1 MARGMKWFYWMGV
14 VVLSVAALWAPRA
27 ESIPPVV
34 AVVVAGVAGIVAS
47 EPAQAAPPAA
57 AKTAGQQADKVLSRA
72 MNGIQAA
79 GVRMAGSLWTEGIT
93 LFWLVWILMF
103 GWTIYKNYHQSEDL
117 VGSLAVFGAV
127 SAFIWIVLMLYM
139 PPRAGV
145 GTWGGSPVYMA
156 QIFTSGFEDYARK
169 IAGNS
174 GISPPG
180 AGGDWNSMQAVGA
193 KLFWNSMSELGRF
206 ASGAHLM
213 PAKPDWM
220 DYIIAM
226 ARMSFR
232 IPHLFLALVAQIVVG
247 LAMVVYLFVILM
259 ADVLVAIGLTLGPI
273 MIPFYLMPVLSFLF
287 DGWLRFM
294 ITAGFFKLV
303 ATIMLA
309 LTYNLVKELE
319 GVSIAINQSA
329 SGVSVAAVAASVDTW
344 TGDLASLSLALV
356 IAVISMLMM
365 WQVPSIAAALTQGS
379 AGGDLKNAARTMMS
393 AAKLISG
400 QGK

>member
-1 MARGMKWFYWMGV
+1 MSRGVKWFYWLGV
-14 VVLSVAALWAPRA
+14 VVLSALALWTPRA
-27 ESIPPVV
+27 ESMPPVV
-34 AVVVAGVAGIVAS
+34 MAAVAGVAGIVAS
-47 EPAQAAPPAA
+47 EPAQAATPAAPPAA

-117 VGSLAVFGAV
+117 VGSLALFGAT
-127 SAFIWIVLMLYM
+127 STFIWLVMMLYM

-213 PAKPDWM
+213 PDKPDFT
-220 DYIIAM
+220 DYVIAM
-226 ARMSFR
+226 AKGFFR
-232 IPHLFLALVAQIVVG
+232 IPHILLALIAQLFVG

-273 MIPFYLMPVLSFLF
+273 MIPFYLMPVLSHLF

-309 LTYNLVKELE
+309 LTYNLLKELE
-319 GVSIAINQSA
+319 GVSIAINQIPGTA
-329 SGVSVAAVAASVDTW
+329 AAVHVWS
-344 TGDLASLSLALV
+344 GDMASLSLAV
-356 IAVISMLMM
+356 IIAFLSFLMM
-365 WQVPSIAAALTQGS
+365 WQVPSIASALSGGS
-379 AGGDLKNAARTMMS
+379 TGGDLKQAAKTMMTAAR
-393 AAKLISG
+393 LIE
-400 QGK
+400 GKGK

>member
-1 MARGMKWFYWMGV
+1 MKWFFWLGV
-14 VVLSVAALWAPRA
+14 VALSALALWVPRA
-27 ESIPPVV
+27 ESMPPVV
-34 AVVVAGVAGIVAS
+34 MAAVAGVAGIVAS
-47 EPAQAAPPAA
+47 EPAQAQVVPVAPKAA
-57 AKTAGQQADKVLSRA
+57 AKPTAGQQADKVLSRA

-103 GWTIYKNYHQSEDL
+103 SWTIYKNYHQSEDL

-127 SAFIWIVLMLYM
+127 SAFIFTVLMLYM

-156 QIFTSGFEDYARK
+156 QIFTSGFEDYAKK
-169 IAGNS
+169 IAGSS
-174 GISPPG
+174 GIAPPG
-180 AGGDWNSMQAVGA
+180 AGGSWDSMQAVGA

-206 ASGAHLM
+206 AAGAHLM
-213 PAKPDWM
+213 PDKPDWM
-220 DYIIAM
+220 DYLIAM
-226 ARMSFR
+226 AKGFFR
-232 IPHLFLALVAQIVVG
+232 IPHILLALIAQLFVG
-247 LAMVVYLFVILM
+247 LAMVVYLFIILM

-309 LTYNLVKELE
+309 LTYNLLKELE
-319 GVSIAINQSA
+319 GVSIAINQIPGTA
-329 SGVSVAAVAASVDTW
+329 AAVHVWS
-344 TGDLASLSLALV
+344 GDMASLSLAV
-356 IAVISMLMM
+356 ITALLSFLMM

-379 AGGDLKNAARTMMS
+379 AGGDMLKAARSMTGAVDKLS
-393 AAKLISG
+393 ASV
-400 QGK
+400 GKGGK